1 MALEWSEVTNRK
13 EQLIDFIMLLDNN
26 KLINKKIIIANNESG
41 FKNRLKL
48 QKLVFL
54 AKKFDLDLG
63 YPYSLH
69 IHGPYSKELAID
81 YYIICKANLQ
91 GNILK
96 QSMTSFIN
104 KFKDKDEKYLEILA
118 TAVDVH
124 DSIKDRNIDE
134 IVAITSK
141 IKTQYDPKEIR
152 EIIYKERELMRT

>member
-1 MALEWSEVTNRK
+1 
-13 EQLIDFIMLLDNN
+13 
-26 KLINKKIIIANNESG
+26 
-41 FKNRLKL
+41 
-48 QKLVFL
+48 
-54 AKKFDLDLG
+54 
-63 YPYSLH
+63 
-69 IHGPYSKELAID
+69 
-81 YYIICKANLQ
+81 
-91 GNILK
+91 
-96 QSMTSFIN
+96 MTSFIN